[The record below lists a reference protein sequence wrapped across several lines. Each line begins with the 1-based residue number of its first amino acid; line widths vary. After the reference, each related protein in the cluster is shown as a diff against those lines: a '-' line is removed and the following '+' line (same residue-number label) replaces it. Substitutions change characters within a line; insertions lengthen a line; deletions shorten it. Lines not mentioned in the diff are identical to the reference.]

1 MNAQFVRIISIILQ
15 LIFLEGILSIDNA
28 VVLGALVSHLPK
40 DDPIPWPAFLKKH
53 VHIHAHRLLGNQ
65 QQAAL
70 KVGLF
75 GAYVGRGLM
84 LFLATFIVENPWLKL
99 LGALYLLKIAFEN
112 LGEASMGPQHHGV
125 DGEHESGLSEKLAS
139 KAQKGFWSVV
149 LVVELSDLIFSLDN
163 VVAAVA
169 ISDEFWVVFIGVAI
183 GVLIM
188 RFAAGIFALLVEKEP
203 ILISSAYILIMNIGI
218 ELIVEDFAHIEIG
231 DVKKFTIS
239 VLTVLITLAYAHV
252 PVLQKTRPV
261 LVAIGKVFWHINYA
275 VSKPFNLISNTLKK
289 SDPKAHL
296 FKPHASNNEQQ

>member
-1 MNAQFVRIISIILQ
+1 MNAQLVRIVSIILQ

-40 DDPIPWPAFLKKH
+40 NEPIPWPRFLKQH
-53 VHIHAHRLLGNQ
+53 VHLHAHRLLGNQ

-70 KVGLF
+70 KVGLL
-75 GAYVGRGLM
+75 GAYIGRGLM

-112 LGEASMGPQHHGV
+112 LGEASVGPHPDESGRV
-125 DGEHESGLSEKLAS
+125 HEGGLSEKLAR

-169 ISDEFWVVFIGVAI
+169 ISDEFWVVFTGVAI
-183 GVLIM
+183 GILVM

-203 ILISSAYILIMNIGI
+203 ILINSAYILIMNIGI
-218 ELIVEDFAHIEIG
+218 ELMIEDFAHIEIG
-231 DVKKFTIS
+231 DLTKFAIS
-239 VLTVLITLAYAHV
+239 ITTVLITLAYAHI
-252 PVLQKTRPV
+252 PVLRKTRPV
-261 LVAIGKVFWHINYA
+261 LVAIGRVFWHINFV
-275 VSKPFNLISNTLKK
+275 VSKPVHVISGV
-289 SDPKAHL
+289 
-296 FKPHASNNEQQ
+296 FKGKDSKVQGFEPHAPNNER